1 MAAQSLPRPIII
13 GITGNIGSGK
23 SSFCAFLEQA
33 GLAVYY
39 ADLLAKAVL
48 RDPEVLSKLAARWG
62 NEIAEDGKP
71 RSEVIAAK
79 VFGKPEEL
87 AFLNSLVHP
96 GTLKQMQQLVEQST
110 TPVVLFEVP
119 LLFEARLEDC
129 FDYLVLITAPLEL
142 RTRRI
147 IDRDKATRQQVG
159 QRAAAQLPDSEK
171 ASRCDLVILNDK
183 GLKDLEEQAL
193 IFVRQLPELRT
204 RPKRPFYSGN

>member
-1 MAAQSLPRPIII
+1 MAAQSLPRPLII

-62 NEIAEDGKP
+62 NEISEDGKP

-96 GTLKQMQQLVEQST
+96 GTLKQMQQLVDQST
-110 TPVVLFEVP
+110 LCRLFGVP
-119 LLFEARLEDC
+119 LCLRQAGRLFWLSR
-129 FDYLVLITAPLEL
+129 LITAW
-142 RTRRI
+142 RTEDEARI
-147 IDRDKATRQQVG
+147 IDRDKATRQQIG
-159 QRAAAQLPDSEK
+159 QRAAARLPDEK
-171 ASRCDLVILNDK
+171 ASLRSGVQRQ
-183 GLKDLEEQAL
+183 GFEGLEERA
-193 IFVRQLPELRT
+193 
-204 RPKRPFYSGN
+204 